1 MNEKHDFYD
10 FCRIIKR
17 LREPDGCPWDR
28 AQTHESLKPSLIE
41 EAYEAAEAIDSGDS
55 VKMKDELGDVLLQ
68 VVMHAAIGAEKGEFD
83 IDDVT
88 DNVSKKMIERHPHVF
103 GKAVAETP
111 DDVLDLWD
119 SVKMEKRNQTKLSEV
134 LGSVS
139 RALPSI
145 KRAGKLQ
152 KKAAKA
158 LCPDETASDVLNLF
172 RELSSNLTE
181 NSSESDFSD
190 ILFVLTRLMTLCDM
204 DSEDILRQKNEKFI
218 KKVENIE
225 KNSCNNSESLVKY
238 RRVPTRE
245 LWL

>member
-1 MNEKHDFYD
+1 MNEKHNFYD

-41 EAYEAAEAIDSGDS
+41 EAYEAAEAIDSGDPN
-55 VKMKDELGDVLLQ
+55 KMKDELGDVLLQ
-68 VVMHAAIGAEKGEFD
+68 VVMHAAIAGEQGEFD

-103 GKAVAETP
+103 GGASAETP
-111 DDVLDLWD
+111 DDVLNIWD
-119 SVKMEKRNQTKLSEV
+119 SVKAKNRNQTKLSEV

-158 LCPDETASDVLNLF
+158 LCPDETAADVLKLF
-172 RELSSNLTE
+172 GELASNLTE

-190 ILFVLTRLMTLCDM
+190 VLFVLARLMTLCDM
-204 DSEDILRQKNEKFI
+204 DPEDILRQKNEKFI
-218 KKVENIE
+218 KKIENIE